1 MLSRLFALV
10 RLAVLVACLAAD
22 MASPARWAQAEE
34 VALPEALAAARPA
47 LYAATFRYMV
57 SHHAEVQE
65 AHWLCLDVP
74 SDPERVAVTAKAL
87 GDLASADRQVQPASA
102 CPTPRPADAVQLEI
116 QEIRPVRRLAD
127 RAEVW
132 GVVQGSA
139 APPVKYRYYL
149 ILQEEQWVVTAHLK
163 PWEPPP
169 PAQDGDAT
177 P

>member
-1 MLSRLFALV
+1 MA
-10 RLAVLVACLAAD
+10 RLAVLAACLAAD

-34 VALPEALAAARPA
+34 RALPEALAAARPA

-57 SHHAEVQE
+57 SHHVEMRE
-65 AHWLCLDVP
+65 AHWLCLDIP
-74 SDPERVAVTAKAL
+74 SDPEQVAAAAKAL
-87 GDLASADRQVQPASA
+87 ADLASADRQVQPASA
-102 CPTPRPADAVQLEI
+102 CPTPRPPDAVQLEI

-132 GVVQGSA
+132 ATVQGAAA

-149 ILQEEQWVVTAHLK
+149 LLQEENWVVTAHLK
-163 PWEPPP
+163 PWQPPP
-169 PAQDGDAT
+169 PTQDGDAT